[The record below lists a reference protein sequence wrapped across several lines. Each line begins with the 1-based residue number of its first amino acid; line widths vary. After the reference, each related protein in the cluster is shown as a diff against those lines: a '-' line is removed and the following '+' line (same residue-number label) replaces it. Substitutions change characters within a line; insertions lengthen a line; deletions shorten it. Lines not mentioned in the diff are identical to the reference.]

1 MPQTQDDIPL
11 YWASGH
17 QGAAVRTGNH
27 AAWTCLCGRDRP
39 LLGYSDR
46 SGSSSVATLV
56 VCPNCGR
63 RYRVVS
69 PTARG
74 VPSHVQELD
83 SGGST
88 A

>member
-1 MPQTQDDIPL
+1 MSQAQHEIPL

-17 QGAAVRTGNH
+17 EGRAARTGDN
-27 AAWTCLCGRDRP
+27 AAWACLCGREQP

-46 SGSSSVATLV
+46 SDSASSASLV
-56 VCPNCGR
+56 VCPDCGR
-63 RYRVVS
+63 RFRVVS

-74 VPSHVQELD
+74 VPSHVQELE
-83 SGGST
+83 SGADT